1 MITTEIHDDR
11 TRTVTYYGRLLG
23 HYGPV
28 RYKRTG
34 SRAGSRAW
42 RCVSVLGA
50 LGYAR
55 NEADARRW
63 LMEMVP

>member
-1 MITTEIHDDR
+1 MITTTVHDDR
-11 TRTVTYYGRLLG
+11 TRTVSYYGRLLG
-23 HYGPV
+23 HYAPV
-28 RYKRTG
+28 RYKRDDH
-34 SRAGSRAW
+34 ARAW

-55 NEADARRW
+55 NERDARRW

>member
-1 MITTEIHDDR
+1 MLTTTIHPDR
-11 TRTVTYYGRLLG
+11 TRTVSYYKRVLG
-23 HYGPV
+23 VYGPV
-28 RYKRTG
+28 TYCRSK
-34 SRAGSRAW
+34 ARAW
-42 RCVSVLGA
+42 RCVTVLGA

>member
-1 MITTEIHDDR
+1 MITTTVHDDR
-11 TRTVTYYGRLLG
+11 TRTVSYFGRLLG

-28 RYKRTG
+28 RHKQ
-34 SRAGSRAW
+34 SKARAW
-42 RCVSVLGA
+42 RCVTVLGA

-55 NEADARRW
+55 NERDARRW

>member
-1 MITTEIHDDR
+1 MLTTTPHADA
-11 TRTVTYYGRLLG
+11 TRTVSYFGRVLG
-23 HYGPV
+23 FYAAV
-28 RYKRTG
+28 RYRRT
-34 SRAGSRAW
+34 GSRAW
-42 RCVSVLGA
+42 RCVTVLGA

>member
-1 MITTEIHDDR
+1 MITTTVHDDR
-11 TRTVTYYGRLLG
+11 TRTVSYFGRVLG
-23 HYGPV
+23 FYAAV
-28 RYKRTG
+28 RHKRTH
-34 SRAGSRAW
+34 ARAW

-50 LGYAR
+50 LGYAC

>member
-1 MITTEIHDDR
+1 MITTQIHDDR

-28 RYKRTG
+28 RYKRTH
-34 SRAGSRAW
+34 ARAW

-50 LGYAR
+50 LGYVR
-55 NEADARRW
+55 NERDAQR
-63 LMEMVP
+63 LLVELTP

>member
-1 MITTEIHDDR
+1 MITVTIHPTRVRTLRYFDR
-11 TRTVTYYGRLLG
+11 LIGY
-23 HYGPV
+23 YGPV
-28 RYKRTG
+28 TYRRSK
-34 SRAGSRAW
+34 ARAW
-42 RCVSVLGA
+42 RCVTVLGA

>member
-1 MITTEIHDDR
+1 MITTTTHPDA
-11 TRTVTYYGRLLG
+11 TRTVSYFNRVLG
-23 HYGPV
+23 HYAAV
-28 RYKRTG
+28 RHKRTH
-34 SRAGSRAW
+34 ARAW
-42 RCVSVLGA
+42 RCVTVLGA

>member
-1 MITTEIHDDR
+1 MVTVQTHADS
-11 TRTVTYYGRLLG
+11 TRSVAYCGRLLG
-23 HYGPV
+23 HYAAI
-28 RYKRTG
+28 RYKRTH
-34 SRAGSRAW
+34 ARAW

-50 LGYAR
+50 LGSAR

>member
-1 MITTEIHDDR
+1 MITTTTHADA
-11 TRTVTYYGRLLG
+11 TRTVSYYGRLLG

-28 RYKRTG
+28 RYKRTH
-34 SRAGSRAW
+34 ARAW

-50 LGYAR
+50 LGYVA
-55 NEADARRW
+55 NERDARAW

>member
-1 MITTEIHDDR
+1 MITTTTHADS
-11 TRTVTYYGRLLG
+11 TRSVAYCGRLLG
-23 HYGPV
+23 HYAAI

-34 SRAGSRAW
+34 SRAW
-42 RCVSVLGA
+42 RCVTVLGA

-55 NEADARRW
+55 NETDARRW

>member
-1 MITTEIHDDR
+1 MITTTTHADS
-11 TRTVTYYGRLLG
+11 TRTVSYYGRLLG

-34 SRAGSRAW
+34 SRVW
-42 RCVSVLGA
+42 RCVTVLGA

-55 NEADARRW
+55 NERDARAW

>member
-1 MITTEIHDDR
+1 MITIETHPDA
-11 TRTVTYYGRLLG
+11 TRTVSYYGRLLG

-28 RYKRTG
+28 RYKRTH
-34 SRAGSRAW
+34 ARAW
-42 RCVSVLGA
+42 RCVTVLGA

-55 NEADARRW
+55 NERDARGW

>member
-1 MITTEIHDDR
+1 MITTTTHADA
-11 TRTVTYYGRLLG
+11 TRTVSYFGRVLG

-28 RYKRTG
+28 RSKRTG
-34 SRAGSRAW
+34 SKAW
-42 RCVSVLGA
+42 RSVTVLGA

>member
-1 MITTEIHDDR
+1 MITTTTHPDA
-11 TRTVTYYGRLLG
+11 TRTVSYYGRLLG

-34 SRAGSRAW
+34 SRAW

-50 LGYAR
+50 LGDAK
-55 NEADARRW
+55 NERDARRW

>member
-1 MITTEIHDDR
+1 MITTEIHPDA
-11 TRTVTYYGRLLG
+11 TRTVKYYNRLLG
-23 HYGPV
+23 HYGPITY
-28 RYKRTG
+28 RRSK
-34 SRAGSRAW
+34 ARAW

-55 NEADARRW
+55 TEADARRW

>member
-1 MITTEIHDDR
+1 MITTTTHADS
-11 TRTVTYYGRLLG
+11 TRSVAYCGRLLG

-28 RYKRTG
+28 THRRTK
-34 SRAGSRAW
+34 ARAW
-42 RCVSVLGA
+42 RCVTVLGA

>member
-1 MITTEIHDDR
+1 MITTTLHDDR
-11 TRTVTYYGRLLG
+11 TRTVSYYGRVLG
-23 HYGPV
+23 FYAAV
-28 RYKRTG
+28 RYKRTH
-34 SRAGSRAW
+34 AHARAW
-42 RCVSVLGA
+42 RCVTVLGA

>member
-1 MITTEIHDDR
+1 MITTTLHDDR
-11 TRTVTYYGRLLG
+11 TRSVAYCGRVLG
-23 HYGPV
+23 FYAAV
-28 RYKRTG
+28 RYKRTH
-34 SRAGSRAW
+34 ARAW

-50 LGYAR
+50 LGYAK

>member
-1 MITTEIHDDR
+1 MITTTLHDDS
-11 TRTVTYYGRLLG
+11 TRSVAYCGRVLG

-28 RYKRTG
+28 TYRRSK
-34 SRAGSRAW
+34 ARAW

-55 NEADARRW
+55 NEADARAW

>member
-1 MITTEIHDDR
+1 MITTTVHDDR
-11 TRTVTYYGRLLG
+11 TRTVSYYKRLLG

-34 SRAGSRAW
+34 SRAW

-50 LGYAR
+50 LGYVA
-55 NEADARRW
+55 NERDACAW

>member
-1 MITTEIHDDR
+1 MITTTLHPDH
-11 TRTVTYYGRLLG
+11 TRTVKYFNRVLG
-23 HYGPV
+23 VYGPV
-28 RYKRTG
+28 RHKRTH
-34 SRAGSRAW
+34 ARAW

-55 NEADARRW
+55 NERDARRW

>member
-1 MITTEIHDDR
+1 MITTTTHADS
-11 TRTVTYYGRLLG
+11 TRTVSYFGRVLGFYAAVTYR
-23 HYGPV
+23 
-28 RYKRTG
+28 RSKT
-34 SRAGSRAW
+34 RAW

-55 NEADARRW
+55 NERDARAW

>member
-1 MITTEIHDDR
+1 MITTTVHDDR
-11 TRTVTYYGRLLG
+11 TRTVSYYGRLLG

-34 SRAGSRAW
+34 SRAW

-50 LGYAR
+50 LGYVA
-55 NEADARRW
+55 NERDARAW
-63 LMEMVP
+63 FMEMVP

>member
-1 MITTEIHDDR
+1 VITTEIHDDR
-11 TRTVTYYGRLLG
+11 TRTVSYYGRLLG

-34 SRAGSRAW
+34 SRAW

-50 LGYAR
+50 LGYVA
-55 NEADARRW
+55 NERDARAW

>member
-1 MITTEIHDDR
+1 MVTTEIHPDA
-11 TRTVTYYGRLLG
+11 TRTVSYYGRLLG

-34 SRAGSRAW
+34 ARAW

-55 NEADARRW
+55 NERDARRW

>member
-1 MITTEIHDDR
+1 MITTETHPDA
-11 TRTVTYYGRLLG
+11 TRTVSYFGRVLG

-28 RYKRTG
+28 RYKRTH
-34 SRAGSRAW
+34 AHARAW
-42 RCVSVLGA
+42 RCVTVLGA

>member
-1 MITTEIHDDR
+1 MITTTLHDDR
-11 TRTVTYYGRLLG
+11 TRTVSYYGRLLG
-23 HYGPV
+23 FYGPV
-28 RYKRTG
+28 TYRRSK
-34 SRAGSRAW
+34 ARAW

-50 LGYAR
+50 LGYAC